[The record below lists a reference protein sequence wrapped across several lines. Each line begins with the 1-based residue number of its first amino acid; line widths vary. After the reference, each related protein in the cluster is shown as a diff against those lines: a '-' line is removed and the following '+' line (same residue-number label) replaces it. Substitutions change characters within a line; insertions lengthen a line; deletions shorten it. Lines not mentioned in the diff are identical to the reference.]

1 MAVTYTNN
9 TSEKLYAP
17 AYIVATLYSDGDT
30 AGSPSGDSYILEDV
44 IRDTTNGSQEDN
56 DVTNIECETSDS
68 PILSIVK
75 RGAVTIEAEVADTQ
89 TDLLIALC
97 GFTSDGT
104 KVYAPSRYQLGY
116 IKFDIV
122 YKLSDGSLVAWV
134 YPKVQLNTR
143 MLIEELNSNPNRIKL
158 AGTARDIS
166 VTVDGETKY
175 TPFHKET
182 GYTLPTEESTE
193 E

>member
-1 MAVTYTNN
+1 MAVTYTNE

-17 AYIVATLYSDGDT
+17 AYIVATLYGDGDT

-56 DVTNIECETSDS
+56 DVTDIECETSDS

-75 RGAVTIEAEVADTQ
+75 RGAITIEAEVADTQ
-89 TDLLIALC
+89 ADLLIALC
-97 GFTSDGT
+97 GFASDGT
-104 KVYAPSRYQLGY
+104 KVYAPARYQLGY

-134 YPKVQLNTR
+134 YPKVQLNTT

-166 VTVDGETKY
+166 VTVDGETMY
-175 TPFHKET
+175 TPFYKET

-193 E
+193 